1 MDTAD
6 DKLQDGERSTRRPY
20 ETPQIEETGTFER
33 LVLSCVRD
41 LLDVG
46 CEFPVNNIRS

>member
-6 DKLQDGERSTRRPY
+6 DKLRDGERSTRRPY

-33 LVLSCVRD
+33 LVLSCAREPIVDLACDAQLPVR
-41 LLDVG
+41 
-46 CEFPVNNIRS
+46 S

>member
-1 MDTAD
+1 MDTTD
-6 DKLQDGERSTRRPY
+6 DKLQDNEHSTRRPY

-41 LLDVG
+41 PLDPP
-46 CEFPVNNIRS
+46 CDIPLPVRS